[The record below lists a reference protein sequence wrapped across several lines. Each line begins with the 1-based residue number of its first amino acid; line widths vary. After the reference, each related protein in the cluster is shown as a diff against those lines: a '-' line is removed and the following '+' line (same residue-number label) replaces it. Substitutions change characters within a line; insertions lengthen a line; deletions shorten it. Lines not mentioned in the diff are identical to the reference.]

1 VSAVVC
7 CSPGGVV
14 LGRDDLA
21 SLSLGSP
28 RRPGGSVALGVK
40 FGCGIIDLNFY

>member
-7 CSPGGVV
+7 CSPGDVV
-14 LGRDDLA
+14 LGRDDLT

-28 RRPGGSVALGVK
+28 RGPGGSVVLG
-40 FGCGIIDLNFY
+40 LNNC